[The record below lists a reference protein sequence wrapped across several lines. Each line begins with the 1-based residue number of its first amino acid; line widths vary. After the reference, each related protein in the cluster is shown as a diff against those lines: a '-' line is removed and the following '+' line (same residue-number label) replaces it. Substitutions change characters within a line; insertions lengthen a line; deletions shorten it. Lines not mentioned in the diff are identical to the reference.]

1 MYFGM
6 KKRCFHCGTEMKLHR
21 KGYVDIREK
30 MFVPTEDWS
39 YVEMYYCPN
48 SRHVDW
54 VLPITPLVQ
63 FEAEQKAKEE
73 MTSVEKFEYTFR
85 DYTDK
90 ELGKIVESKGYVDDA
105 KEAAKNLIHKRKF
118 KE

>member
-21 KGYVDIREK
+21 KGYVD
-30 MFVPTEDWS
+30 
-39 YVEMYYCPN
+39 
-48 SRHVDW
+48 
-54 VLPITPLVQ
+54 
-63 FEAEQKAKEE
+63 
-73 MTSVEKFEYTFR
+73 
-85 DYTDK
+85 
-90 ELGKIVESKGYVDDA
+90 DA

>member
-30 MFVPTEDWS
+30 MFVPTEVWT

-48 SRHVDW
+48 CRHVDW
-54 VLPITPLVQ
+54 VLPITPMEQ

-90 ELGKIVESKGYVDDA
+90 ELEKIVESKGYVDDA